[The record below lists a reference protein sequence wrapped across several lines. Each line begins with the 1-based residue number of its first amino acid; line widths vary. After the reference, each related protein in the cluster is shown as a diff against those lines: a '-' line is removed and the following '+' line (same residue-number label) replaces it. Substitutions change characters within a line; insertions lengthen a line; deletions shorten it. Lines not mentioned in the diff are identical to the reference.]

1 MSSSLLRTLLLPL
14 LVAAAL
20 LPRGVR
26 LEWCICEASGPVSCC
41 EPASCCDAPAKE
53 PSAEDAREGGADCAS
68 CCDFEVEPFD
78 EDLPASLVVTLE
90 VPAAS
95 GLEMTLAPRPAAALL
110 PASLR
115 GRAPPGSVVPTG
127 QLPGTAPLRI

>member
-14 LVAAAL
+14 LVAAVL

-26 LEWCICEASGPVSCC
+26 LEWCVCEASGPIPCC
-41 EPASCCDAPAKE
+41 EPASCCDAPAGASPADGE
-53 PSAEDAREGGADCAS
+53 REGAMDCAS

-90 VPAAS
+90 VPPAS
-95 GLEMTLAPRPAAALL
+95 GLELAPAPRPAAAVL

-115 GRAPPGSVVPTG
+115 GRAPPGSVVPSG

>member
-53 PSAEDAREGGADCAS
+53 PSAEDAREGAADCAER
-68 CCDFEVEPFD
+68 FNE
-78 EDLPASLVVTLE
+78 LLLE
-90 VPAAS
+90 STILIHLFSHGFSHRTPVYICGAGGP
-95 GLEMTLAPRPAAALL
+95 GIV
-110 PASLR
+110 LR
-115 GRAPPGSVVPTG
+115 GRSFFSRVVLVLKNVFYLNST
-127 QLPGTAPLRI
+127 